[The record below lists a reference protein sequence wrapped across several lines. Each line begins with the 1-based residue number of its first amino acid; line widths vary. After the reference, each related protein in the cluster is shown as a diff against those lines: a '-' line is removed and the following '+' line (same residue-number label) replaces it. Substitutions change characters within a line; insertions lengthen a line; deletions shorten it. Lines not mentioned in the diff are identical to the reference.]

1 MLNYFKSKNI
11 IITGAT
17 SGLGESLSKI
27 LGGLDTN
34 LLLISRSRE
43 KLNVLKSVINNSKSI
58 IQTLDLDLTKYISP
72 KSLYNFST
80 DYFEHV
86 DIIINNAGI
95 GYNCFS
101 TNVDMNIAK
110 EIFQINFFNI
120 VEINKLF
127 LPSMIKRNKG
137 VIVNISSLGG
147 KRSFPTNSMY
157 CASKFALEAYTES
170 LRSELKLTN
179 IKIVNI
185 RPSFIKNTKFFDG
198 KYVSKELGSN
208 YENNIKEANKMSA
221 DDTAKIILKS
231 IIKGKRDINISF
243 MCKLVII
250 LNNLFPRFVDMLV
263 FKLREKNIVA
273 NLKGIVD
280 SSS

>member
-27 LGGLDTN
+27 LVGLDTN

-110 EIFQINFFNI
+110 EIFWREYSVTPSIPITVVKIN
-120 VEINKLF
+120 LA
-127 LPSMIKRNKG
+127 
-137 VIVNISSLGG
+137 
-147 KRSFPTNSMY
+147 
-157 CASKFALEAYTES
+157 ASAES
-170 LRSELKLTN
+170 
-179 IKIVNI
+179 
-185 RPSFIKNTKFFDG
+185 
-198 KYVSKELGSN
+198 
-208 YENNIKEANKMSA
+208 
-221 DDTAKIILKS
+221 
-231 IIKGKRDINISF
+231 
-243 MCKLVII
+243 
-250 LNNLFPRFVDMLV
+250 
-263 FKLREKNIVA
+263 
-273 NLKGIVD
+273 
-280 SSS
+280 